1 MPRGRVRPADESPSE
16 GPGPQPQQYLEPEL
30 HARLPRSRPRG
41 QDPCPPLE
49 RRCAVKPP
57 FDWNDPETIR
67 RFLVEIR
74 VAVDDIDGVVLDM
87 FTKKRRRSL
96 GRAQHKQLYRE
107 ARRTLIQILEHLM
120 PPPPPAA
127 GAVPP
132 H

>member
-1 MPRGRVRPADESPSE
+1 M
-16 GPGPQPQQYLEPEL
+16 
-30 HARLPRSRPRG
+30 
-41 QDPCPPLE
+41 
-49 RRCAVKPP
+49 KPP

-96 GRAQHKQLYRE
+96 GRAQHKHLYRD
-107 ARRTLIQILEHLM
+107 ARKTLLQILEHLM
-120 PPPPPAA
+120 PPPPPPSAGSAA
-127 GAVPP
+127 P